1 MRWIA
6 MRLGLVGLL
15 LAGALAATNVLAAG
29 AAAAPQGQEKEGPG
43 GKETVEVECEG
54 LGTVTVSVPR
64 PEKSNGAAH
73 VVGQKLHGIPV
84 AFSFTATDV
93 TKSLVLFEESRE
105 SGKGH
110 GHPNQ
115 ATTLCKASFEST
127 AAEFFEEGEEELPEG
142 VAPTDVIRVTIE
154 ARVIVK
160 K

>member
-1 MRWIA
+1 MRRIA
-6 MRLGLVGLL
+6 MRLGPATVLIASAM
-15 LAGALAATNVLAAG
+15 LAMSLFAAG
-29 AAAAPQGQEKEGPG
+29 AAAAPPAEK
-43 GKETVEVECEG
+43 GKELVELECEG

-64 PEKSNGAAH
+64 SERNNGVGQ

-84 AFSFTATDV
+84 SFSFTATDV
-93 TKSLVLFEESRE
+93 TTGTVIFEESQE

-115 ATTLCKASFEST
+115 ETTLCKATFESV
-127 AAEFFEEGEEELPEG
+127 AAEFFEGEEELPEG
-142 VAPTDVIRVTIE
+142 VSPTDLIRATIE